1 MTSQTRQQIIT
12 MYTLPNISVSKGN
25 QTMKVCQL
33 IEYKMR
39 NMTHRKCGGEA
50 SPRPFYEKSKFSISL
65 DQQLEIFWSLF
76 LLYAQVE
83 VYQNI

>member
-25 QTMKVCQL
+25 LTRKFCQL
-33 IEYKMR
+33 IEYNMR

-50 SPRPFYEKSKFSISL
+50 SPRLFYEKSKFSIFL
-65 DQQLEIFWSLF
+65 DQ
-76 LLYAQVE
+76 
-83 VYQNI
+83 